1 MNREDFRYFGGQVS
15 RRAVAVALLAI
26 ISLPEQVT
34 AQSVDGAEQAQGDIL
49 VTARR
54 KEERLLDTPI
64 AISAITGDEINARR
78 ITSLQDLAQN
88 IPGSNVINQASNGG
102 RSDRSFQ
109 AVVLRGVSPSAS
121 QLQTAS
127 VFIDGVPVASASALQ
142 TITAPERV
150 EVLKGPQSAYFGRQT
165 FAGAINIVNKLPSD
179 ELTADLSG
187 LAGSRANYDATI
199 ELSGPLLG
207 DALGFRATTRAYG
220 KHGSYRNAADAGQ
233 TLGDQSTKTGSLLL
247 VARPLEGLTIKAFG
261 LLTDNKDGAPA
272 QGLIS
277 AYDVDDANG
286 ALVVPSQS
294 NCIVNGNP
302 FFCGRAPGLSS
313 ATPAQTTSLSQATR
327 ASIRQGTNK
336 LLSASD
342 SPDGLGLVSR
352 NYHIHLSADWK
363 LGDTGLTLSSNTGW
377 NHERFSE
384 LADLDNIGPTNFAG
398 FTALGGYNFLFMID
412 SKSRDFSQELRA
424 TFENG
429 GPFHATLGA
438 SYLNARSKFGNGSSV
453 AINLPLSFATFGASG
468 SKTYGAFFGVGYDLT
483 SQITVNIDGRYQID
497 KLASYAGPGGTT
509 VTNAGFG
516 VTPGFY
522 AENEK
527 FAGGTYKNFV
537 QRAIVQFKP
546 DTNNM
551 VYASYSKGV
560 NPGAFNTGLLTST
573 QQAVDIALANKIG
586 VIVDPEKLDNYEI
599 GFKGLLFGKRLRYE
613 VSAYFENWTHQIN
626 QQAFTYLDGTGT
638 PQQLLASTN
647 TGHVHIKGLEASLG
661 YTLTKGLTLDVAG
674 ALTDSKIK
682 DAVNANATALT
693 GITDFSGNQM
703 PLTSKWSGTAALQY
717 LTSLGTS
724 RDLDGLARIDAT
736 YKSGAYTNVA
746 NIVKGPDVTNVNA
759 TLGVQND
766 TFSLQ
771 AYVTNV
777 FNSKAYYSVGDSVLI
792 DPSFAHFTPNSALIA
807 QLRELR
813 TFGLRGSVKF

>member
-1 MNREDFRYFGGQVS
+1 MNREDLRFFEGQASRY
-15 RRAVAVALLAI
+15 AVAVALLAI
-26 ISLPEQVT
+26 FSLPEQAA
-34 AQSVDGAEQAQGDIL
+34 AQSTDGTEQAQGDIL

-54 KEERLLDTPI
+54 KEERILDTPI
-64 AISAITGDEINARR
+64 SINAITGDEISARR

-88 IPGSNVINQASNGG
+88 VPGSNVINQASNGG

-109 AVVLRGVSPSAS
+109 AVVLRGISPSTS

-179 ELTADLSG
+179 DLTASLSG
-187 LAGSRANYDATI
+187 LVGSRANYDATM

-207 DALGFRATTRAYG
+207 DVLGFRVTTRAYG
-220 KHGSYRNAADAGQ
+220 KHGSYRNAANPGE

-247 VARPLEGLTIKAFG
+247 VAKPNDGLTIKAFG

-277 AYDVDDANG
+277 AYDVYDADG
-286 ALVVPSQS
+286 TLVTPSQS
-294 NCIVNGNP
+294 NCTVNGNP
-302 FFCGRAPGLSS
+302 FFCGTAPKLSS
-313 ATPAQTTSLSQATR
+313 ATPAQTTSLSQATL
-327 ASIRQGTNK
+327 ASIREGNGK
-336 LLSASD
+336 LLSASK
-342 SPDGLGLVSR
+342 SPNGLGLVSR
-352 NYHIHLSADWK
+352 NYHIHLSADWE

-377 NHERFSE
+377 NNERLSE
-384 LADLDNIGPTNFAG
+384 IADLDNIGPTNFAG
-398 FTALGGYNFLFMID
+398 FTALGGYNFLYMID

-424 TFENG
+424 TFEDG
-429 GPFHATLGA
+429 GPFHATFGA
-438 SYLNARSKFGNGSSV
+438 SYLNANSTFGNGSSV
-453 AINLPLSFATFGASG
+453 AVNGPLSFATFGASG

-483 SQITVNIDGRYQID
+483 SQISINFDGRYQVD

-516 VTPGFY
+516 VETGFY
-522 AENEK
+522 AEGKK
-527 FAGGTYKNFV
+527 FAGGTYKNFMP
-537 QRAIVQFKP
+537 RAIVQFKP
-546 DTNNM
+546 DADNM

-560 NPGAFNTGLLTST
+560 NPGTFNTGLLTST
-573 QQAVDIALANKIG
+573 QQAVDIALANNIG
-586 VIVDPEKLDNYEI
+586 VIVDPEKLDNYEV
-599 GFKGLLFGKRLRYE
+599 GFKGMLFGKRLRYE

-626 QQAFTYLDGTGT
+626 QQAFTYLDDAGT

-647 TGHVHIKGLEASLG
+647 TGHVQIKGLEASLG
-661 YTLTKGLTLDVAG
+661 YTLMKGLTLDVAG
-674 ALTDSKIK
+674 AFTDSKIK
-682 DAVNANATALT
+682 DAVNATTTALT
-693 GITDFSGNQM
+693 GLTDFSGNQV
-703 PLTSKWSGTAALQY
+703 PLTSKWSGTASVQY
-717 LTSLGTS
+717 LGRLGPS
-724 RDLDGLARIDAT
+724 SDLDGLARIDMT

-746 NIVKGPDVTNVNA
+746 NIVKGPDVTNVNV

-771 AYVTNV
+771 AYVTNLL
-777 FNSKAYYSVGDSVLI
+777 NSKAYYSVGDSVLI
-792 DPSFAHFTPNSALIA
+792 DSSFAHFSPNSALIA

-813 TFGLRGSVKF
+813 TIGLRGSVKF